1 MLIPLA
7 IRNLLIET
15 GMKANETGRPAPDKG
30 VRKNAEVRKTSVS
43 APRLSKEAREHQI
56 VQKAIELFAER
67 GFSTSTHEIARA
79 LGITQPLLYNY
90 FPTKEALVDRVY
102 DEVFVRKWDPVW
114 EDWLSDSTQPLALRL
129 KRYLKD
135 YARFMLKSDWIRI
148 FLAAGLAREG
158 INQRYVA
165 RLRERHF
172 MVIAREM
179 RKEYRIPEPRDDDEL
194 EDELDLIWSMHS
206 SVFYIGV
213 RKWIYALP
221 EPKSLDRVIDMR
233 VDSFL
238 LGAPQVLKR
247 SRETLDTA
255 KLQRAKKPP
264 PVLADSD
271 SGEV

>member
-1 MLIPLA
+1 
-7 IRNLLIET
+7 
-15 GMKANETGRPAPDKG
+15 MKATKVETPDAPKSK
-30 VRKNAEVRKTSVS
+30 RKAPTST
-43 APRLSKEAREHQI
+43 PRLSKEVREQQI
-56 VQKAIELFAER
+56 VRKAIQLFAER
-67 GFSTSTHEIARA
+67 GFSASTHEIARA

-114 EDWLSDSTQPLALRL
+114 EDWLADSTQPLADRL

-135 YARFMLKSDWIRI
+135 YAQFVLKSDWVRI
-148 FLAAGLAREG
+148 FISAGLTREG
-158 INQRYVA
+158 INQRYLA

-179 RKEYRIPEPRDDDEL
+179 RAEYGIPEPRDEEEL
-194 EDELDLIWSMHS
+194 EDELDLIWAMHS

-221 EPKSLDRVIDMR
+221 VPKSLDRVIDMR

-238 LGAPQVLKR
+238 LGAPQVLKQSRQTR
-247 SRETLDTA
+247 SQT
-255 KLQRAKKPP
+255 KKRSA
-264 PVLADSD
+264 VLVDSK
-271 SGEV
+271 S